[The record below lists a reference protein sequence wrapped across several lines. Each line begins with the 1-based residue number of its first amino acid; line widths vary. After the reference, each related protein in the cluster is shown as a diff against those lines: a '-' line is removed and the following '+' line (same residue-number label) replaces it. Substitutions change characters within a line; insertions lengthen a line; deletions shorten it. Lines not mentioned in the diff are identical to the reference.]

1 MKTIIYFLFLT
12 TFVFAQNSR
21 VVKDQPTRLP
31 NGKPGAGYWQQ
42 QIDYKVDAELEIV
55 KGILTGKEIITYTNN
70 SPDTLNE
77 LWWHLY
83 QNIFNEKSEARKEGN
98 IVGRAMTAT
107 KGITIEKIIISG
119 KEITPFENE
128 TLMKTILPYSLN
140 PNQKIEIEV
149 WWNYEVPKIATLR
162 TGSNEIDFG
171 MCQWYPQI
179 AVYDDLRGWDK
190 TPYLGQGEFYLNY
203 GNWEANITVPGNYIV
218 AGTGI
223 LQNTNEVLSEAQLK
237 KYNSIS
243 SDSVIQII
251 SKTETD
257 TSRNSLKKLK
267 QIWRFK
273 AENVRDFAWAASPRF
288 IWDATK
294 TNAGVLIHAFYLPSE
309 AENWKDGANLN
320 KFTIEYFSKEYGNYI
335 YPQATVISGPVYGM
349 EYPMLV
355 FVSAGEQFTNS
366 MEMTLIHELGHEW
379 YPMMIG
385 SHETNYPFMDEGF
398 NTYITS
404 TAVGEKFGN
413 SSLIKREFFEK
424 TKYIL
429 QLPETND
436 KNFNQYH
443 YISKA
448 IQGSEISLSAS
459 SYDARGDQYG
469 VYAYAKPGSILWML
483 RDMLG
488 DEVFSNAM
496 KEYYNRWLLKHPY
509 PEDFFNTI
517 EDVAGRDLDWFWNQW
532 IYQTWKLD
540 LALLKIINEKTENGF
555 DATFK
560 IASLE
565 KAIMPTTI
573 RLTLADGTIRD
584 ERFSED
590 VFTNLSTGEFVV
602 KNLPSKVVSAEI
614 DPNQNLSD
622 INRLNNRWPF
632 AKFNFTYGLGGFW
645 NSIAPKLD
653 AYNINFSPT
662 IAYNKIDGIEGGIG
676 VSGNYF
682 GNRSFE
688 LDTYFGKEKPDF
700 QFFVSRNLEF
710 FGPNYKT
717 TISVEKFDGF
727 RTSKWLTQH
736 TSESYFGFLG
746 NKNRRISISAG
757 FKTAELIDTR
767 YERVPNSWDRGQL
780 VAGFVIYKNGLTT
793 NKLIRTQTI
802 KFEFGAPQ
810 SDFQYSK
817 FTLENNLNLKFGKKN
832 NFKTRFFLGSSN
844 GNIPNQA
851 KLYLTQ
857 SSPFDQIDNAIFRI
871 PVFSNYFY
879 EHALVAGGGNLFRT
893 TDTTAKNIIAIN
905 TSVNLFGINLFADA
919 GKVWNDDKL
928 TAKNLNLDAGF
939 AFQFIDV
946 SSEMIHLG
954 LNSLAIYFPIYI
966 SDPLNKNQKEFDW
979 KRWKIVFGVR
989 L

>member
-309 AENWKDGANLN
+309 AEN
-320 KFTIEYFSKEYGNYI
+320 
-335 YPQATVISGPVYGM
+335 
-349 EYPMLV
+349 
-355 FVSAGEQFTNS
+355 
-366 MEMTLIHELGHEW
+366 
-379 YPMMIG
+379 
-385 SHETNYPFMDEGF
+385 
-398 NTYITS
+398 
-404 TAVGEKFGN
+404 
-413 SSLIKREFFEK
+413 
-424 TKYIL
+424 
-429 QLPETND
+429 
-436 KNFNQYH
+436 
-443 YISKA
+443 
-448 IQGSEISLSAS
+448 
-459 SYDARGDQYG
+459 
-469 VYAYAKPGSILWML
+469 
-483 RDMLG
+483 
-488 DEVFSNAM
+488 
-496 KEYYNRWLLKHPY
+496 
-509 PEDFFNTI
+509 
-517 EDVAGRDLDWFWNQW
+517 
-532 IYQTWKLD
+532 
-540 LALLKIINEKTENGF
+540 
-555 DATFK
+555 
-560 IASLE
+560 
-565 KAIMPTTI
+565 
-573 RLTLADGTIRD
+573 
-584 ERFSED
+584 
-590 VFTNLSTGEFVV
+590 
-602 KNLPSKVVSAEI
+602 
-614 DPNQNLSD
+614 
-622 INRLNNRWPF
+622 
-632 AKFNFTYGLGGFW
+632 
-645 NSIAPKLD
+645 
-653 AYNINFSPT
+653 
-662 IAYNKIDGIEGGIG
+662 
-676 VSGNYF
+676 
-682 GNRSFE
+682 
-688 LDTYFGKEKPDF
+688 
-700 QFFVSRNLEF
+700 
-710 FGPNYKT
+710 
-717 TISVEKFDGF
+717 
-727 RTSKWLTQH
+727 
-736 TSESYFGFLG
+736 
-746 NKNRRISISAG
+746 
-757 FKTAELIDTR
+757 
-767 YERVPNSWDRGQL
+767 
-780 VAGFVIYKNGLTT
+780 
-793 NKLIRTQTI
+793 
-802 KFEFGAPQ
+802 
-810 SDFQYSK
+810 
-817 FTLENNLNLKFGKKN
+817 
-832 NFKTRFFLGSSN
+832 
-844 GNIPNQA
+844 
-851 KLYLTQ
+851 
-857 SSPFDQIDNAIFRI
+857 
-871 PVFSNYFY
+871 
-879 EHALVAGGGNLFRT
+879 
-893 TDTTAKNIIAIN
+893 
-905 TSVNLFGINLFADA
+905 
-919 GKVWNDDKL
+919 
-928 TAKNLNLDAGF
+928 
-939 AFQFIDV
+939 
-946 SSEMIHLG
+946 
-954 LNSLAIYFPIYI
+954 
-966 SDPLNKNQKEFDW
+966 
-979 KRWKIVFGVR
+979 
-989 L
+989 